1 MRYYMGQEYGARP
14 MVTGAGGEN
23 GGGPHAQD
31 FSVENGG
38 LSHRRASPKRQQMNE
53 FRRVEK
59 RRRTR
64 RKMIRY
70 LTVAGLTVVVGIR
83 TYFFVSEGA
92 SGQDYIQVPPL
103 TVVLES
109 TEALGGSEKV
119 TENAAP
125 VYVPKDDAEAAD
137 ALQLADSLQTGN
149 WNGDALFAV
158 IGENEVQEAYIGEL
172 AVAAYCGCQYC
183 IGRSDTYVTWSGR
196 LPIQGTTVAADLN
209 EFEIGDMLRIGP
221 DIYRVEDK
229 VSPGAREAL
238 CLYFSNHAD
247 AISFGRQILPVF
259 KIKSREEH
267 LGEPLGIFEVTGY
280 CGCEKCCGLK
290 GGLTKAEK
298 IPKAGHTIAADPEVL
313 PMGSKVEINDIVY
326 VVEDT
331 GKLVKGTVIDIYFNT
346 HEEAVRFGR
355 QKINVYLVP

>member
-38 LSHRRASPKRQQMNE
+38 LSHRRASPKRQQMTE
-53 FRRVEK
+53 FRRAKK
-59 RRRTR
+59 RRRIR

-92 SGQDYIQVPPL
+92 PGQDYIQVPPL

-290 GGLTKAEK
+290 GGRSRGASYGE
-298 IPKAGHTIAADPEVL
+298 
-313 PMGSKVEINDIVY
+313 
-326 VVEDT
+326 
-331 GKLVKGTVIDIYFNT
+331 
-346 HEEAVRFGR
+346 
-355 QKINVYLVP
+355 

>member
-1 MRYYMGQEYGARP
+1 M
-14 MVTGAGGEN
+14 T
-23 GGGPHAQD
+23 
-31 FSVENGG
+31 
-38 LSHRRASPKRQQMNE
+38 E
-53 FRRVEK
+53 FRRAEK
-59 RRRTR
+59 RRRIR

-70 LTVAGLTVVVGIR
+70 LTVAGLTIVVGIG
-83 TYFFVSEGA
+83 TYFFASEGA
-92 SGQDYIQVPPL
+92 SVQDYIQVPPL

-125 VYVPKDDAEAAD
+125 VDVPKDGAEAAV
-137 ALQLADSLQTGN
+137 
-149 WNGDALFAV
+149 AV
-158 IGENEVQEAYIGEL
+158 IDENEAREAYIGEL
-172 AVAAYCGCQYC
+172 DVAAYCGCQYC

-196 LPIQGTTVAADLN
+196 LPTQGTTVAADLN
-209 EFEIGDMLRIGP
+209 GFEIGDVLRIGS

-247 AISFGRQILPVF
+247 AIAFGRQILPVF

-313 PMGSKVEINDIVY
+313 PMESKVEINDIVY

-331 GKLVKGTVIDIYFNT
+331 GKLVKGNVIDIYFNT

>member
-1 MRYYMGQEYGARP
+1 MKKIYLFLLFLPLLSCNDWLDISPENSVTLTNYFQSEADLESLHTSMMARMKSACKGKQPYYYM
-14 MVTGAGGEN
+14 
-23 GGGPHAQD
+23 
-31 FSVENGG
+31 SVDADELKPNISG
-38 LSHRRASPKRQQMNE
+38 
-53 FRRVEK
+53 FRE
-59 RRRTR
+59 
-64 RKMIRY
+64 
-70 LTVAGLTVVVGIR
+70 
-83 TYFFVSEGA
+83 
-92 SGQDYIQVPPL
+92 
-103 TVVLES
+103 LE
-109 TEALGGSEKV
+109 
-119 TENAAP
+119 
-125 VYVPKDDAEAAD
+125 
-137 ALQLADSLQTGN
+137 
-149 WNGDALFAV
+149 
-158 IGENEVQEAYIGEL
+158 
-172 AVAAYCGCQYC
+172 VAAYCGCQYC

-196 LPIQGTTVAADLN
+196 LPTQGTTVAADLN
-209 EFEIGDMLRIGP
+209 GFEIGDVLRIGS

-247 AISFGRQILPVF
+247 AIAFGRQILPVF

-313 PMGSKVEINDIVY
+313 PMESKVEINDIVY

-331 GKLVKGTVIDIYFNT
+331 GKVVKGNVIDIYFNT